1 MAVIAF
7 IISIGSGGKS
17 PSTSPSIQEPVKP
30 AAVQTEPTAA
40 FTFIPPTPETT
51 VPVESFPYLD
61 GNYVGTASSGVPDG
75 EGTLSWAEGTFT
87 GTFRNGYPETGVF
100 TFADDA
106 GLAPVEGAWTYGE
119 TAVTYDAGSWR
130 GSSAGQY
137 TGMLLQGVPC
147 GYGNLSYAYGGSY
160 RGTFQSGFPA
170 GKGTYTYRSGVKQS
184 GSWLWEADRVDSLY
198 PSREGS
204 TTYYTGMICSGQPC
218 GFGSLQ
224 LENCGTFYG
233 EFAGGIVDG
242 YGIYVYRTP
251 VPASQPT
258 VEGDSWRM
266 VSAQKKHD
274 HTYYGLTLNGSW
286 QGFGLGI
293 TAKSYHYVGEIRNE
307 FRNGYGRLFTPNNS
321 LYQEGTYVN
330 GALS

>member
-1 MAVIAF
+1 M
-7 IISIGSGGKS
+7 
-17 PSTSPSIQEPVKP
+17 
-30 AAVQTEPTAA
+30 
-40 FTFIPPTPETT
+40 
-51 VPVESFPYLD
+51 
-61 GNYVGTASSGVPDG
+61 PDG
-75 EGTLSWAEGTFT
+75 EGTLSWAEGTFI
-87 GTFRNGYPETGVF
+87 GTFRNSYPETGVF

-147 GYGNLSYAYGGSY
+147 GYGTLSYEYGGSY

-170 GKGTYTYRSGVKQS
+170 GKGTYTYHSGVKQS
-184 GSWLWEADRVDSLY
+184 GSWLWEADHVDSLY

-204 TTYYTGMICSGQPC
+204 TTYYTGMICGGQPC

-242 YGIYVYRTP
+242 YRFTFTAHLYRQVSPLWRATAGAWCRRRRSTTIP
-251 VPASQPT
+251 IT
-258 VEGDSWRM
+258 VS
-266 VSAQKKHD
+266 H
-274 HTYYGLTLNGSW
+274 
-286 QGFGLGI
+286 
-293 TAKSYHYVGEIRNE
+293 
-307 FRNGYGRLFTPNNS
+307 
-321 LYQEGTYVN
+321 
-330 GALS
+330 

>member
-1 MAVIAF
+1 
-7 IISIGSGGKS
+7 
-17 PSTSPSIQEPVKP
+17 
-30 AAVQTEPTAA
+30 
-40 FTFIPPTPETT
+40 
-51 VPVESFPYLD
+51 
-61 GNYVGTASSGVPDG
+61 
-75 EGTLSWAEGTFT
+75 
-87 GTFRNGYPETGVF
+87 
-100 TFADDA
+100 
-106 GLAPVEGAWTYGE
+106 
-119 TAVTYDAGSWR
+119 
-130 GSSAGQY
+130 
-137 TGMLLQGVPC
+137 
-147 GYGNLSYAYGGSY
+147 
-160 RGTFQSGFPA
+160 
-170 GKGTYTYRSGVKQS
+170 
-184 GSWLWEADRVDSLY
+184 
-198 PSREGS
+198 
-204 TTYYTGMICSGQPC
+204 MICDGQPC

-258 VEGDSWRM
+258 VEGDSWHM

-274 HTYYGLTLNGSW
+274 HTYYGLTLNDSW

>member
-1 MAVIAF
+1 M
-7 IISIGSGGKS
+7 
-17 PSTSPSIQEPVKP
+17 
-30 AAVQTEPTAA
+30 
-40 FTFIPPTPETT
+40 
-51 VPVESFPYLD
+51 ESFPYLD

-147 GYGNLSYAYGGSY
+147 GYGNLSYEYGGAI
-160 RGTFQSGFPA
+160 GELFQSGFPRGERHLYISQRRKA
-170 GKGTYTYRSGVKQS
+170 ERLVAVGS
-184 GSWLWEADRVDSLY
+184 GSCRFAVSV
-198 PSREGS
+198 PEGS
-204 TTYYTGMICSGQPC
+204 TTYYTGMICGGQPC

-258 VEGDSWRM
+258 VEGDSWRWCRRRRSTTIPIT
-266 VSAQKKHD
+266 VSH
-274 HTYYGLTLNGSW
+274 
-286 QGFGLGI
+286 
-293 TAKSYHYVGEIRNE
+293 
-307 FRNGYGRLFTPNNS
+307 
-321 LYQEGTYVN
+321 
-330 GALS
+330 